1 MKWLRILVLLF
12 VALTIAYVAL
22 WFKAQ
27 RRQRTKLKAQYEQD
41 SSQVSEKE
49 FMAAEMERFNRGLK
63 PKMLLGVYM
72 LPFALTLFL
81 LYLSLIHI

>member
-63 PKMLLGVYM
+63 PKMLSGVYIC
-72 LPFALTLFL
+72 L
-81 LYLSLIHI
+81 LYTSPSPRDS

>member
-12 VALTIAYVAL
+12 VALTVAYVAL

-27 RRQRTKLKAQYEQD
+27 RRERTKLKAEYAQENFK
-41 SSQVSEKE
+41 VSEKE
-49 FMAAEMERFNRGLK
+49 FVAREMEEYNRGLK
-63 PKMLLGVYM
+63 PKMLLAVYI

-81 LYLSLIHI
+81 LYLVNT